1 MTPPHPES
9 LSGPTVFDARKGL
22 VALLASVFVLCGVAL
37 ATEPR
42 AKLKVA
48 LTFDDLPLNGTLPTG
63 ALRSEFARA
72 TTAVLKKYRIP
83 PSYGFI
89 NAHALEQSPD
99 GALALK
105 LWIAAGHP
113 LANHTYS
120 HLDLSKN
127 SADDFQREILRNEP
141 VLELLQPARGAKGT
155 WKWFRYPYLHEGD
168 TLEKR
173 RAVRAFLQANGY
185 RIAETT
191 LDWEDYLWNSA
202 NARCVMKKDAASIQ
216 WLHESYLTAAKDFM
230 RFQRENS
237 RTVFGRDINHVLLL
251 HQGSFS
257 AQILPE
263 LFALLKSEGFEIV
276 TLEEAQSDP
285 VYELDPD
292 IADVNGGTLVEL
304 MMEKKGIAWPANAPK
319 KPRERLTTICQ

>member
-1 MTPPHPES
+1 MK
-9 LSGPTVFDARKGL
+9 AC
-22 VALLASVFVLCGVAL
+22 LAFLFFGVLAL
-37 ATEPR
+37 AGVTHAADSR

-48 LTFDDLPLNGTLPTG
+48 LTFDDLPINGTLATG
-63 ALRSEFARA
+63 AKASDYLRG
-72 TTAVLKKYRIP
+72 TVAVLKKHRIP

-89 NAHALEQSPD
+89 NSWKLEGNPD

-105 LWIAAGHP
+105 LWIAAGYP
-113 LANHTYS
+113 LGNHTYT

-127 SADDFQREILRNEP
+127 SAEDFQREILRNEP
-141 VLELLQPARGAKGT
+141 ALELLTPEKAGAAAFH
-155 WKWFRYPYLHEGD
+155 WFRYPFLHEGD

-185 RIAETT
+185 RIAQTT

-202 NARCVMKKDAASIQ
+202 HARCLMKKDAASIQ
-216 WLHESYLTAAKDFM
+216 WLHESYLAAAKDFM

-257 AQILPE
+257 AHILPE
-263 LFALLKSEGFEIV
+263 LFALLKSEGYEIV

-285 VYELDPD
+285 VYESDPD
-292 IADVNGGTLVEL
+292 VAEAHGGTLTEL
-304 MMEKKGIAWPANAPK
+304 TMQKNGIAWPANAPK
-319 KPRERLTTICQ
+319 LPRERLTTICQ